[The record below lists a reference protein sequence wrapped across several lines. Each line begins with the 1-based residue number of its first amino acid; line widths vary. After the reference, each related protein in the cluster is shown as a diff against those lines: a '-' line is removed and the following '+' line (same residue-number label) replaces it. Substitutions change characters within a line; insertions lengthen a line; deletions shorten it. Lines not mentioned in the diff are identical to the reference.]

1 MKNFARKI
9 LFTVAAVALAGELST
24 CSTEQPKIL
33 CLTAHGGYAVRY
45 TLVEGTG
52 PCAMLKGG
60 VFGVQSYVEGGPG
73 KAPVFTKPP
82 VAMKPAEIGEL
93 IDAYAATVDSSTQAS
108 VGTFA
113 DEKPGP
119 DGFCTVGTM
128 SPVALTL
135 AAVPPMPKPDGM
147 GMTDAL
153 PAVEVRYDLS
163 NVRFYVSPA
172 VLGTVMSADLTY
184 VKDGCTAKYKLS
196 GLYPAVACERID
208 TVTGPDGKPMAKRS
222 GEPEAEA
229 CSTCADPANGRPTGS
244 GIGPDI
250 DNVCD
255 PESLLCVPAKDPPS
269 IRATPL
275 VCSQ

>member
-1 MKNFARKI
+1 MKNFMRKF
-9 LFTVAAVALAGELST
+9 LFAVATPALAGGLAT

-33 CLTAHGGYAVRY
+33 CLTAHGGFGVRY

-73 KAPVFTKPP
+73 KSPVFTKPP
-82 VAMKPAEIGEL
+82 VAVKPAEIGEL
-93 IDAYAATVDSSTQAS
+93 IDAYAATVDSSKQAS
-108 VGTFA
+108 IGTFA
-113 DEKPGP
+113 DEKPGA

-135 AAVPPMPKPDGM
+135 AAVPAMPTPDGM
-147 GMTDAL
+147 GMTDPL
-153 PAVEVRYDLS
+153 PAVDVRYDLS
-163 NVRFYVSPA
+163 NVRFYVSPS

-184 VKDGCTAKYKLS
+184 VKDGCTATYKLN
-196 GLYPAVACERID
+196 GLYPAVGCERID
-208 TVTGPDGKPMAKRS
+208 TVTGPDGMAMDKRS
-222 GEPEAEA
+222 GEPQAEA
-229 CSTCADPANGRPTGS
+229 CSTCADSANGRPTGS

-255 PESLLCVPAKDPPS
+255 PESLLCVPAKDAPS
-269 IRATPL
+269 IRDTPL
-275 VCSQ
+275 VCSE